1 MLEPPEVHILIH
13 FMIKVKMTIDR
24 GIIIIRNVTCRN
36 RICQLL
42 GACGQL
48 IISSR
53 QNIDNDFCWV
63 VSLKL
68 VLEYLKTCGC
78 CSILLIKL
86 QVQEAM
92 EEIGTSGIPLSVVA
106 KAAEI
111 QLLYA
116 VDRVLLGSRWFR
128 KATGIQPK
136 LPYLV
141 DSFER
146 RYACICCSFC
156 FLGFPF
162 SWKLV
167 E

>member
-1 MLEPPEVHILIH
+1 MTLFRVGYGVSQNLRFFIL
-13 FMIKVKMTIDR
+13 V
-24 GIIIIRNVTCRN
+24 
-36 RICQLL
+36 
-42 GACGQL
+42 
-48 IISSR
+48 
-53 QNIDNDFCWV
+53 
-63 VSLKL
+63 
-68 VLEYLKTCGC
+68 
-78 CSILLIKL
+78 LIKL

-92 EEIGTSGIPLSVVA
+92 EEIGSSGIPLSVVA

-146 RYACICCSFC
+146 RFALSSL
-156 FLGFPF
+156 FLFLQ
-162 SWKLV
+162 S
-167 E
+167 

>member
-1 MLEPPEVHILIH
+1 MTVGIGIYKIYGFYSIALI
-13 FMIKVKMTIDR
+13 
-24 GIIIIRNVTCRN
+24 N
-36 RICQLL
+36 
-42 GACGQL
+42 
-48 IISSR
+48 
-53 QNIDNDFCWV
+53 
-63 VSLKL
+63 
-68 VLEYLKTCGC
+68 
-78 CSILLIKL
+78 L

-92 EEIGTSGIPLSVVA
+92 DEIGSSGIPLSVVA

-146 RYACICCSFC
+146 RYASVV
-156 FLGFPF
+156 FLFLP
-162 SWKLV
+162 
-167 E
+167 

>member
-1 MLEPPEVHILIH
+1 M
-13 FMIKVKMTIDR
+13 
-24 GIIIIRNVTCRN
+24 
-36 RICQLL
+36 
-42 GACGQL
+42 
-48 IISSR
+48 
-53 QNIDNDFCWV
+53 
-63 VSLKL
+63 
-68 VLEYLKTCGC
+68 
-78 CSILLIKL
+78 LIKL

-92 EEIGTSGIPLSVVA
+92 EEIGSSGIPLSVVA

-146 RYACICCSFC
+146 RYALASVFLFRPCI
-156 FLGFPF
+156 LIFP
-162 SWKLV
+162 
-167 E
+167 